1 MAGWLRLLL
10 DWRSQSDGNTDIE
23 SDTNTNT
30 EKIQIQKSSAASNSR
45 VWPVGC
51 GFALMD
57 DPSLMDPP
65 SSCTFLSL
73 SFAKTFSAKK
83 YVFSVFLPTF
93 LCISILHTALSSL
106 YHLQTHIFSIFLS
119 IFQNI
124 SSWTFLSLPFSKPFS
139 LKNQYFQF
147 L

>member
-10 DWRSQSDGNTDIE
+10 DGRSQSDGNTDIE

-30 EKIQIQKSSAASNSR
+30 EKIQIQKYSAASNSQ
-45 VWPVGC
+45 VWPSGC

-83 YVFSVFLPTF
+83 YVSSVFPIS
-93 LCISILHTALSSL
+93 LCISIFHTALFSH
-106 YHLQTHIFSIFLS
+106 YHLQTHIF
-119 IFQNI
+119 
-124 SSWTFLSLPFSKPFS
+124 
-139 LKNQYFQF
+139 QYFF
-147 L
+147 LYFLHISKYFIMNFPLITIFKTNFS